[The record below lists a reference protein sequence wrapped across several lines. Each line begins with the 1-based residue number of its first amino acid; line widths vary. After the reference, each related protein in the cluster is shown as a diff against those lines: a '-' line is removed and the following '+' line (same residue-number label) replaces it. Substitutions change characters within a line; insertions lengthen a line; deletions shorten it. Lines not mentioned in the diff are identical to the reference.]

1 MHKKFY
7 GFTSGLIGFDM
18 NMICREIDQHYKSF
32 LTSAFAIP
40 SSWSGR
46 LSKEEIEKMVADAEK
61 YKEEDDKEKDRISAK
76 NALESYAYNMKST
89 MEDEKIKDKIA
100 EDDKTKIMDK
110 CKEVLDWLDSNQV
123 SMIFF
128 SMKNSDFIGSPS

>member
-1 MHKKFY
+1 
-7 GFTSGLIGFDM
+7 
-18 NMICREIDQHYKSF
+18 
-32 LTSAFAIP
+32 
-40 SSWSGR
+40 
-46 LSKEEIEKMVADAEK
+46 MVADAEK